1 MAAAAAG
8 LECPVCYEVPAA
20 HVHQCTEGHCF
31 CAECDP
37 KIENRLCPICREPL
51 PAQRIRNI
59 IMEQQIAALPETCSY
74 CSTVMTRGVMA
85 AHQLACAQRPRA
97 CVASGAGCKW
107 TGLVAVQPAHE
118 ETCPFA
124 VCQRMMAP
132 LRAQNEELK
141 TQSEQLKT
149 QVEEL
154 QPLRA
159 ENQRLRARVAALE
172 PLQARVAA
180 LEDGR
185 AARAGGD
192 DGGRHQRQRVGPAP
206 HDRPLGA
213 VPHEPPA
220 GPAPHGPPPT
230 DDAIRAMT
238 LEVAVAALRT
248 HVADAHVVER
258 LLLRLRFI
266 TDSGPQEPRRV
277 ADAGVMEATVEA
289 MRTNSQTRGVAN
301 TGAKLLWSVCF
312 RERAQPGSIFQRAAA
327 AGVKAILQSVAG
339 IHDFRAGHCVS
350 VLDWIG
356 DAEAR
361 GII

>member
-1 MAAAAAG
+1 MAAAAAAG

-20 HVHQCTEGHCF
+20 HVHQCAEGHCF
-31 CAECDP
+31 CAECDS

-132 LRAQNEELK
+132 LQAQNEQLK

-172 PLQARVAA
+172 
-180 LEDGR
+180 E
-185 AARAGGD
+185 AGEE
-192 DGGRHQRQRVGPAP
+192 GGRRQRQRVGPAP
-206 HDRPLGA
+206 HD
-213 VPHEPPA
+213 
-220 GPAPHGPPPT
+220 PAPT
-230 DDAIRAMT
+230 DEAIVAMT
-238 LEVAVAALRT
+238 LETAVAALQ
-248 HVADAHVVER
+248 AHLIDQRVVQNVC
-258 LLLRLRFI
+258 LRLEALAGIVGEERK
-266 TDSGPQEPRRV
+266 V
-277 ADAGVMEATVEA
+277 AEAGALEAIVEA
-289 MRTNSQTRGVAN
+289 MSLWADKTDVARAGSRALWSICYPSGSSATRRAILERAVAA
-301 TGAKLLWSVCF
+301 GAKTVLECASGDNIRHANNVLTWM
-312 RERAQPGSIFQRAAA
+312 R
-327 AGVKAILQSVAG
+327 
-339 IHDFRAGHCVS
+339 RAG
-350 VLDWIG
+350 L
-356 DAEAR
+356 
-361 GII
+361 